1 MIIENH
7 FNFYIDFFEISVI
20 ITAYL
25 RQDEF
30 PNHMIY
36 SMMETEYKMPEIK
49 LYDTYFSEIK
59 KKCKLSFNEPA
70 VRSGYSR
77 SYYTGSIEYGDF
89 VYDVKLIKFD
99 SGNVQI
105 LCIKGEN
112 TEPFLSMLNDH
123 KKKHCIPLMLRRLCQ
138 YVYYLASPVVGATC
152 FWFLIHGMWFPL
164 FKGFLLLTVFRFFYT
179 EGRNYLS

>member
-1 MIIENH
+1 MENH
-7 FNFYIDFFEISVI
+7 FNFCIDFLEISVI
-20 ITAYL
+20 ITTYL
-25 RQDEF
+25 GKDEF
-30 PNHMIY
+30 LNHTTY
-36 SMMETEYKMPEIK
+36 LMMEKEYKMPEIK

-77 SYYTGSIEYGDF
+77 SYYTGSIEYGTL
-89 VYDVKLIKFD
+89 VYDAKLIKFD

-105 LCIKGEN
+105 LCVSGEN
-112 TEPFLSMLNDH
+112 TEPFLAMLNDH

-152 FWFLIHGMWFPL
+152 FWFLIHGMWLPFL
-164 FKGFLLLTVFRFFYT
+164 KGFLLLTIFRFFYT